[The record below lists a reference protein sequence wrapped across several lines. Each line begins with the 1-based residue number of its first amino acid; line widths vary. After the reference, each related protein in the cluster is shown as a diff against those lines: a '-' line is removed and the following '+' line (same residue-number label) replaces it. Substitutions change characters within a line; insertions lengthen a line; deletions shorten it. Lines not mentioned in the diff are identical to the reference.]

1 MQAICRARGDTAR
14 SRCDQS
20 PRNKCRKKWQHSRH
34 KGIIALYVVV
44 NALVQY
50 VFDAAAIETAL
61 EQLLSLQMVLRRVLQ
76 ELRLWPLHM
85 NQ

>member
-1 MQAICRARGDTAR
+1 MLSEPHFGTTAL
-14 SRCDQS
+14 SNSIAAQS
-20 PRNKCRKKWQHSRH
+20 CEAF

-61 EQLLSLQMVLRRVLQ
+61 EQLLSLQMVLSRV
-76 ELRLWPLHM
+76 
-85 NQ
+85 